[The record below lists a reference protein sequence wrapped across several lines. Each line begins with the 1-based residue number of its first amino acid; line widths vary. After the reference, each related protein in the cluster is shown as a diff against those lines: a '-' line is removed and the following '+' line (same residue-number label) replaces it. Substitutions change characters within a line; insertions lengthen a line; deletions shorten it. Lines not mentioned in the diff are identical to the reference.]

1 MSDALFSVI
10 SFRNGP
16 MSMYEFPTGGRGALR
31 SPGLLTTMPVMTIFG
46 HDASMKTSFAYIRPL
61 LGAAVLACALSL
73 AGCASAPPPTE
84 DLAAARLSVAR
95 AGDADA
101 DQYAPMQIDQ
111 ARRALEQAQ
120 AAAGNGRDA
129 EARTLA
135 LSASALADLAHARAR
150 QAVTEAELAQRRAE
164 ITNLRQRLQGE
175 G

>member
-1 MSDALFSVI
+1 
-10 SFRNGP
+10 
-16 MSMYEFPTGGRGALR
+16 
-31 SPGLLTTMPVMTIFG
+31 
-46 HDASMKTSFAYIRPL
+46 MKTSFAYIRPL

-120 AAAGNGRDA
+120 AAAANGRDA

-175 G
+175 N